1 MPKDPLI
8 EAEKKLSKAELFF
21 NADQFKK
28 AGKLFN
34 SAADSF
40 FKQKEYN
47 LARECYNNAAS
58 SFIHLKRYSLAIGAL
73 RNAGDCS
80 LFINEYSDA
89 NRFFK
94 KVINYLPN
102 YKKTADRDY
111 LYILFSS
118 LSYLCLFVEGKQ
130 DQGLDFI
137 KQIKKNVDSGFFKES
152 PTISL
157 VKNLTIAVR
166 DKNKDYLDK
175 VIKSFKKYD
184 FHIVEEKLL
193 REVLVAA
200 KSILSLEIKLSLD
213 KEQYTTKDIINLKI
227 DLNTQPLLEISQ
239 NSFYNYN
246 IERIKVT
253 NIGLNLSE
261 NIIAQKKPNLP
272 VTINAGES
280 YQFEILLKSH
290 FQVDEPFIGPISLNC
305 EMDDKFMFLLQ
316 EKEAIKP
323 NIISPPPSLDISIKN
338 LRPPLISQ
346 TFPLEILI
354 ENNSQ
359 GDALELNINID
370 FPKELKIMRGTT
382 KKQVYYLSSNDNI
395 KWEINLKPLEAGDYI
410 IKMDISFKDP
420 DQNLVEE
427 QKTFPFSIKL

>member
-8 EAEKKLSKAELFF
+8 EAEKKFNKAELFF

-47 LARECYNNAAS
+47 SARECYNNAAS
-58 SFIHLKRYSLAIGAL
+58 SYIHLKRYSLAIGAL

-94 KVINYLPN
+94 KVINYLPD

-175 VIKSFKKYD
+175 VIESFKKYD
-184 FHIVEEKLL
+184 FHIAEEKLL

-200 KSILSLEIKLSLD
+200 KSIISLEIKLSLD

-227 DLNTQPLLEISQ
+227 DVNTQPLLAISQ

-246 IERIKVT
+246 IERIKIT

-280 YQFEILLKSH
+280 YEFEILLKSH

-316 EKEAIKP
+316 EKEVIKP

-338 LRPPLISQ
+338 LRPPLIGK

-354 ENNSQ
+354 KNSSQ
-359 GDALELNINID
+359 GDALEFNINIE

-382 KKQVYYLSSNDNI
+382 KKQVYSLSSNDNI
-395 KWEINLKPLEAGDYI
+395 TWEINLKPLEAGDYI
-410 IKMDISFKDP
+410 IKMDLSFKDP
-420 DQNLVEE
+420 DQNLIEE
-427 QKTFPFSIKL
+427 EKTFPFSIKL

>member
-40 FKQKEYN
+40 FKQRSYESAK
-47 LARECYNNAAS
+47 ECYNNAAS
-58 SFIHLKRYSLAIGAL
+58 SYINLKRFSLAIGAL

-102 YKKTADRDY
+102 YKKTVDRDY

-175 VIKSFKKYD
+175 VIESFKKYD
-184 FHIVEEKLL
+184 FHIAEEKLL

-290 FQVDEPFIGPISLNC
+290 FQVDEPYIGPISLNC

-359 GDALELNINID
+359 GDALELNINIE

-382 KKQVYYLSSNDNI
+382 KKQVYSLSSNDNI

>member
-40 FKQKEYN
+40 FKQRSYESAK
-47 LARECYNNAAS
+47 ECYNNAAS
-58 SFIHLKRYSLAIGAL
+58 SYINLKRFSLAIGAL

-102 YKKTADRDY
+102 YKKTVDRDY

-175 VIKSFKKYD
+175 VIKGFKKYD

-200 KSILSLEIKLSLD
+200 KSILSLEIKLNLD

-290 FQVDEPFIGPISLNC
+290 FQVDEPYIGPISLNC

-359 GDALELNINID
+359 GDALELNINIE

-382 KKQVYYLSSNDNI
+382 KKQVYSLSSNDNI